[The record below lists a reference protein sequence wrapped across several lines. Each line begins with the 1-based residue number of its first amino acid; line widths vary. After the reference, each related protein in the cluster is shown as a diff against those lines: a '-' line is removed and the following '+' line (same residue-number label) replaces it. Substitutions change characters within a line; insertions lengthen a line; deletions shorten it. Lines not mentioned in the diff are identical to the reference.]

1 MKCTRH
7 YVAFLNRD
15 RSSLF
20 PRNHRRVLIHDM
32 QMIMFTC
39 CYLPP
44 MLFSTVG
51 WRLCQKAFRFTAS
64 PLDLPSTFSA
74 QQCDTLVVAN
84 ILTELSSGKHWERVS
99 LPLFPLQEN
108 KLEITIRWNTRR
120 CETMWDGCRNW
131 LPGREMAWRVRWEG
145 CVCINYQF
153 AVPAV
158 FISLSERIYSSAGT
172 GILIASRKEKRIMD
186 STSNNVHR
194 LIKFP
199 SGLAWG

>member
-1 MKCTRH
+1 MTCTASLDRLHIILKKHTHTHRLTQEETQSQMKCTRH
-7 YVAFLNRD
+7 YVAFLNRN

-51 WRLCQKAFRFTAS
+51 WRLWQKAFRFTAS

-108 KLEITIRWNTRR
+108 KLEITIR
-120 CETMWDGCRNW
+120 
-131 LPGREMAWRVRWEG
+131 
-145 CVCINYQF
+145 
-153 AVPAV
+153 
-158 FISLSERIYSSAGT
+158 
-172 GILIASRKEKRIMD
+172 
-186 STSNNVHR
+186 
-194 LIKFP
+194 
-199 SGLAWG
+199 